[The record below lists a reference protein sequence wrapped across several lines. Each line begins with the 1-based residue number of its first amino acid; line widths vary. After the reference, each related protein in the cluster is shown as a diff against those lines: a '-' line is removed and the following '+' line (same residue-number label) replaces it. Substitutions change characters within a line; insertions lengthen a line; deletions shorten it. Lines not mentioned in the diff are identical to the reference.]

1 MGVKNSL
8 GLASIRGRRSPMRS
22 DGRHNWK
29 GVMRGTATRLT
40 QAFVNGAAS
49 MDKAKARFWDSGVPG
64 LVLTVTKNG
73 GKTYCA
79 VYRDLEGRQREPRI
93 GDAKVVTLE
102 QARKAA
108 IDLLATSQLEGRDPV
123 AERRAAKAAAI
134 ERRQWT
140 FDKLAEVYLTDGELR
155 RSPARQAM
163 EKMYVRKHLGPR
175 FGDTP
180 LAELTTAAL
189 STALCE
195 ISVNSGQSASNT
207 NLEVVRQMLSFAVDR
222 GWVSSNVARG
232 IKPYPKVS
240 RERVATEDE
249 LRLIWRSLD
258 VAKADGRIDCRDA
271 ARAIQFAL
279 LTLQRR
285 GEVAGLHFR
294 EIDWAAKVWTIPG
307 PRTKNKKGPHLVPLS
322 GAALN
327 VLLEAFGKRKD
338 GFAFTG
344 RDAGALDV
352 KVISRA
358 FARLVAD
365 LGIEDLTVHD
375 LRRTGATMLTSERL
389 AVIGEIVSRILNHT
403 PPGPA
408 VTLIYNRNSYLP
420 QKRAALDAWSQ
431 EVLRML
437 TIGREGLPVLS

>member
-1 MGVKNSL
+1 
-8 GLASIRGRRSPMRS
+8 
-22 DGRHNWK
+22 
-29 GVMRGTATRLT
+29 MRGTSTRLT
-40 QAFVNGAAS
+40 QAFVNSAS
-49 MDKAKARFWDSGVPG
+49 SLDKTKARFWDSGVPG
-64 LVLTVTKNG
+64 LVLIVTKNG
-73 GKTYCA
+73 GKTYCS

-93 GDAKVVTLE
+93 GDAKLVTLD

-108 IDLLATSQLEGRDPV
+108 IDLLATAQLEQRDPV

-140 FDKLAEVYLTDGELR
+140 FDKLSEAYLADGELR
-155 RSPARQAM
+155 RSIARQTL
-163 EKMYVRKHLGPR
+163 ERMYVRKHLAPR
-175 FGDTP
+175 FGGTP
-180 LAELTTAAL
+180 LAELTAAAL

-207 NLEVVRQMLSFAVDR
+207 NLEVVRQMLSFAVER
-222 GWVSSNVARG
+222 AWVSTNVARG

-249 LRLIWRSLD
+249 LRVIWQALD
-258 VAKADGRIDCRDA
+258 ATKLNGRIDCRDA

-285 GEVAGLHFR
+285 GEVAGLHWR
-294 EIDWAAKVWTIPG
+294 EIDWTAKIWTIPG

-322 GAALN
+322 DGALD
-327 VLLEAFGKRKD
+327 LLREAFGKRKD

-352 KVISRA
+352 KVVSRA
-358 FARLVAD
+358 FARLMKD
-365 LGIEDLTVHD
+365 LGLEDLTVHD

-408 VTLIYNRNSYLP
+408 VTLIYNRNSYLS
-420 QKRAALDAWSQ
+420 QKRAALDAWSR
-431 EVLRML
+431 EVLRIR
-437 TIGREGLPVLS
+437 TTGIEGSPVLG